1 MSVNRSLL
9 YWSRTIHIYF
19 SIALLL
25 LLAFFAITGITLNHA
40 SELAA
45 EPVVM
50 ARTVE
55 TLPELPLDEAGMI
68 ADSPELAQFL
78 RREFGLRRDL
88 ATLEVSPDGLLVD
101 YRAPGR
107 SAFVEIDV
115 FNGRAAFELTDFGVI
130 ALLNDLHK
138 ARDTDVIWKWLVD
151 ASGVLIVVFSL
162 AGFVLLLPSQSRLK
176 RVTLVTLLGLGLLA
190 AAYWLAIR

>member
-9 YWSRTIHIYF
+9 YWSRTIHIYL

-45 EPVVM
+45 EPVVTS
-50 ARTVE
+50 RTLE

-88 ATLEVSPDGLLVD
+88 ATLETSPDGVLVD

-115 FNGRAAFELTDFGVI
+115 FNGRAVFELTDFGVI

-176 RVTLVTLLGLGLLA
+176 RVTLASLLGLGLLA
-190 AAYWLAIR
+190 AAYWLALL